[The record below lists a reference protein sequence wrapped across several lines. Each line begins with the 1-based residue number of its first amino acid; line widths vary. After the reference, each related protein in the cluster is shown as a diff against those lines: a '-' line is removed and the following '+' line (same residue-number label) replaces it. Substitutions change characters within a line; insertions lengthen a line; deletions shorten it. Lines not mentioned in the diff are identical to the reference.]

1 MELQT
6 ERNPEK
12 RMNENDEIAR
22 INLSKMEILS
32 SSNAGTWPKGYN
44 IIIIRTMYKRDSEL
58 YIAN

>member
-6 ERNPEK
+6 EGNPEK

-32 SSNAGTWPKGYN
+32 SSNAGTWPKGCN
-44 IIIIRTMYKRDSEL
+44 IIRTMYKRDSEL
-58 YIAN
+58 YITN